1 MLRVSI
7 LLLAVYTTGTSAQVY
22 RWVDAEGQTH
32 FSDRP
37 LVGSDQVDISG
48 GLATGNAES
57 PTPELSA
64 TPLLGPYSGFEIVS
78 PEANQTLRI
87 DTASLPVSL
96 LLDPPLMV
104 GHRLELL
111 VDGVPIAV
119 EEPIGTQ
126 LSLSG
131 LGFGTH
137 VAEARILDSNGVVA
151 RSAPVSFH
159 LRKPL
164 PPGVLP

>member
-1 MLRVSI
+1 MLRVYI
-7 LLLAVYTTGTSAQVY
+7 LLLAVYVTGTSAQVY

-37 LVGSDQVDISG
+37 LAGSDRVDIPG
-48 GLATGNAES
+48 GLATGNPES

-64 TPLLGPYSGFEIVS
+64 TPLLGPYNGFEIVS

-87 DTASLPVSL
+87 DTASFPVSL

-119 EEPIGTQ
+119 EDPIGTQ

-131 LGFGTH
+131 LSFGTH

>member
-1 MLRVSI
+1 MLRAAI
-7 LLLAVYTTGTSAQVY
+7 LLLAVYATGTSAQVY

-37 LVGSDQVDISG
+37 QVGSERVGIPG
-48 GLATGNAES
+48 GLGPENQ
-57 PTPELSA
+57 PPGPELPV

-87 DTASLPVSL
+87 DPASLPVSL

-111 VDGVPIAV
+111 VDGVPVAI

-126 LSLSG
+126 LTLGGLS
-131 LGFGTH
+131 FGTH
-137 VAEARILDSNGVVA
+137 VAEARILDSSGVVA

>member
-1 MLRVSI
+1 MVRATLI
-7 LLLAVYTTGTSAQVY
+7 LLIAFSAGASAEVY
-22 RWVDAEGQTH
+22 RWVDGQGQIH

-37 LVGSDQVDISG
+37 LPGSDRVDTRSG
-48 GLATGNAES
+48 VGAGKVETAAAEPS
-57 PTPELSA
+57 GTL
-64 TPLLGPYSGFEIVS
+64 LLGPYSGFEIVS
-78 PEANQTLRI
+78 PEANQTLRLES
-87 DTASLPVSL
+87 AGLPVSL
-96 LLDPPLMV
+96 LLDPPLMT

-111 VDGVPIAV
+111 VDGVPVPV
-119 EEPIGTQ
+119 EEPLGTQ
-126 LSLSG
+126 LSLNG

-137 VAEARILDSNGVVA
+137 VAEARILDASGVVA

>member
-1 MLRVSI
+1 LLI
-7 LLLAVYTTGTSAQVY
+7 LLAAGTSAEVY

-37 LVGSDQVDISG
+37 VPGSERVDPRSGTASVGPEPTVPEAS
-48 GLATGNAES
+48 LA
-57 PTPELSA
+57 PM
-64 TPLLGPYSGFEIVS
+64 LGPYSGFEIVS
-78 PEANQTLRI
+78 PEANQTLRLESG
-87 DTASLPVSL
+87 SLPVSL

-111 VDGVPIAV
+111 VDGVPISI

-126 LSLSG
+126 LTLNGLS
-131 LGFGTH
+131 FGTH
-137 VAEARILDSNGVVA
+137 MAVARVLDSIGVVA

-159 LRKPL
+159 LRRPL